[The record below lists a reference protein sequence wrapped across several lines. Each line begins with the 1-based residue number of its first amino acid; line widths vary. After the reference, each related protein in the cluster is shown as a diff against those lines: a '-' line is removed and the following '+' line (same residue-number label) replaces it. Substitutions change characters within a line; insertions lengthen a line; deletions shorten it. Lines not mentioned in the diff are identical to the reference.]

1 MAKTYASLIP
11 SIEQREGAWTQ
22 VRERQARALLPLAQP
37 SLTLSRE
44 YGCEGFP
51 LALRL
56 KGLLDEAGGGA
67 WTVFDRTL
75 LDRVATD
82 ERLSRDLL
90 NRLGDESHAQDLIL
104 GHIGSLTHDEA
115 YARLARHLVPIAT
128 GGRAILVGRGA
139 AVVCQDLKN
148 CFHIRLMASFEFRA
162 QSLARRLDL
171 PLAEAEDLVRTQ
183 SRLREKFISKCLQAD
198 ITAPRWYDAIFN
210 NERQS
215 VESIAHACVGLV
227 QAGWRERSGMA

>member
-11 SIEQREGAWTQ
+11 SIEQREAGWTQ
-22 VRERQARALLPLAQP
+22 VVARQVQAPKPLAQP
-37 SLTLSRE
+37 SITISRE

-56 KGLLDEAGGGA
+56 QALLGEASGST

-75 LDRVATD
+75 LDKVATD

-90 NRLGDESHAQDLIL
+90 KRLGDETHAQDLIL
-104 GHIGSLTHDEA
+104 SHIGSLTHDEA
-115 YARLARHLVPIAT
+115 YARLVRHLVPIAM

-148 CFHIRLMASFEFRA
+148 CFHLRLVASFEFRA
-162 QSLARRLDL
+162 RSIARRLDL
-171 PLAEAEDLVRTQ
+171 PLTEAEDLVRTHTNLT
-183 SRLREKFISKCLQAD
+183 SNIE
-198 ITAPRWYDAIFN
+198 
-210 NERQS
+210 
-215 VESIAHACVGLV
+215 
-227 QAGWRERSGMA
+227 